1 VRPVEP
7 TAPDLHGNAATAF
20 FFFVFFFMAM
30 IVILCVSVVCR
41 QVILF
46 ERRGFGPWAR
56 AHTLLKS

>member
-1 VRPVEP
+1 
-7 TAPDLHGNAATAF
+7 
-20 FFFVFFFMAM
+20 MAM

-56 AHTLLKS
+56 LLAVKQALHTGAGCAMGKWKKR

>member
-1 VRPVEP
+1 
-7 TAPDLHGNAATAF
+7 
-20 FFFVFFFMAM
+20 MAM

-56 AHTLLKS
+56 LLAVNDHCIPARAAQWEKWKKR